1 MSTVALLGAG
11 KMGEAL
17 LVGMLRH
24 GYEVLVAE
32 SNPSR
37 AAQLGELAGVEV
49 CTATAAVAA
58 ADVVIVAVKPQNVA
72 ELITDTASSIRPHAP
87 IVSVAAGMSIAALE
101 QAAGPGVAVIRAMP
115 NTPALLG
122 EGMIAISPSGLCSAE
137 QIEMTVELLSA
148 VGKVVVVP
156 EAQQDAVTALS
167 GSGPAYVF
175 LVAEAMIDAGVG
187 LGLEPSQAREL
198 AVQTMFGAAVMLRE
212 SGDDPATLR
221 ANVTSPNGTTAA
233 AIATLEEHELRV
245 AFTAAL
251 SAAHARS
258 IEMTREFS

>member
-1 MSTVALLGAG
+1 VSTVALLGAG
-11 KMGEAL
+11 RMGSAL
-17 LVGMLRH
+17 LVGMLRRGH
-24 GYEVLVAE
+24 EVLVAE
-32 SNPSR
+32 SDPTR
-37 AAQLGELAGVEV
+37 AEQLSELAGVEV

-58 ADVVIVAVKPQNVA
+58 ADVVVIAVKPQHVA
-72 ELITDTASSIRPHAP
+72 ELLIDTASSIRPHVP
-87 IVSVAAGMSIAALE
+87 IVSVAAGISIAALE
-101 QAAGPGVAVIRAMP
+101 KAAGPGAAVIRAMP

-122 EGMIAISPSGLCSAE
+122 EGMIAISPSEVCTPE
-137 QIEMTVELLSA
+137 QIDTTLELLSA

-187 LGLEPSQAREL
+187 LGLEASQAREL
-198 AVQTMFGAAVMLRE
+198 AVQTVSGAAAMLRE

-233 AIATLEEHELRV
+233 AVAALEDHELRA

-258 IEMTREFS
+258 IEMTSEFS